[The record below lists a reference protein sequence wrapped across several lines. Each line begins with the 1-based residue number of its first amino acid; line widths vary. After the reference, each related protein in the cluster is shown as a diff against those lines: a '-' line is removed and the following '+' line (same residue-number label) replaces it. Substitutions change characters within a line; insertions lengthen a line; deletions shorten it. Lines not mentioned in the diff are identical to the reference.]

1 MTAALRTEAAPSYEE
16 QKRLAHH
23 ADPHVRRDLAGRSN
37 VRPEILFYL
46 TDDDSPDVR
55 RAIAANA
62 ATPGHAHARLVRD
75 GDGDVRTALAAAVA
89 RALPGAG
96 SAELARARQRAI
108 ETLDILAQDQLKRVR
123 QVLAETLKDRTD
135 APPSI
140 INRLAR
146 DAEADVAGPILRYS
160 PVLTEDD
167 LMAIVR
173 AGATSPALAAISNRK
188 SVGGGVADAIAET
201 RDVEAVAALLA
212 NPSAQIREE
221 TLDRLID
228 SAPRVEA
235 WHRPL
240 AERPR
245 LPPSA
250 ISRMAAFVADS
261 VLEGL
266 RRRSDLD
273 QATLDQVTSEV
284 RRRLD
289 KPADTEHVEGD
300 GERKDGARPRTEAA
314 KDVAKKAAME
324 KEEEERNQS
333 DEARTLHQAGR
344 LDEDSISD
352 GVLEGRRRFAITGLS
367 LMAGLPE
374 AVVEKIVASRSGPG
388 LTALAWKANLS
399 PECAVQIQVHMGKLS
414 PSTVLA
420 PKRHS
425 EFPLKTEDMV
435 WQIEFFMTL
444 VPGAMARA

>member
-1 MTAALRTEAAPSYEE
+1 M
-16 QKRLAHH
+16 
-23 ADPHVRRDLAGRSN
+23 
-37 VRPEILFYL
+37 
-46 TDDDSPDVR
+46 
-55 RAIAANA
+55 
-62 ATPGHAHARLVRD
+62 
-75 GDGDVRTALAAAVA
+75 
-89 RALPGAG
+89 
-96 SAELARARQRAI
+96 
-108 ETLDILAQDQLKRVR
+108 
-123 QVLAETLKDRTD
+123 QVY
-135 APPSI
+135 P
-140 INRLAR
+140 
-146 DAEADVAGPILRYS
+146 EADVAGPILRYS

-173 AGATSPALAAISNRK
+173 AGAASSALAAISKRK
-188 SVGGGVADAIAET
+188 SVGSGVADAIADT
-201 RDVEAVAALLA
+201 QDVEAVAALLA

-221 TLDRLID
+221 TLDRLVD

-240 AERPR
+240 AERPS

-261 VLEGL
+261 VLEAL

-273 QATLDQVTSEV
+273 QATLDQVASEV

-289 KPADTEHVEGD
+289 KPADTERVECEE
-300 GERKDGARPRTEAA
+300 ERVDSARPRIAAA
-314 KDVAKKAAME
+314 KEMAKSAAVE
-324 KEEEERNQS
+324 KEEERNQA
-333 DEARTLHQAGR
+333 DEARALHKSGK

-352 GVLEGRRRFAITGLS
+352 GVLEGRRRFVITGLS
-367 LMAGLPE
+367 LLTGLPE
-374 AVVEKIVASRSGPG
+374 VVVEKIVTSRSGPG

-399 PECAVQIQVHMGKLS
+399 PECAVQLQVHMGKLS